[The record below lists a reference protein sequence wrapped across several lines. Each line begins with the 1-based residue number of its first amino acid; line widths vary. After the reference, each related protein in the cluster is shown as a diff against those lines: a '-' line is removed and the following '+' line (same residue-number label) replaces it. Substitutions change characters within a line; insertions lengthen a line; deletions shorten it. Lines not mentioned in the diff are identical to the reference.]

1 MRAVRAPSSWSQNT
15 CSASTVWMGYRAKP
29 PGRAMSESLDRTVNR
44 LTEGPIGRALWNL
57 SLPIV
62 LSNTLYTS
70 HQLVNT
76 FWVGRLGAA
85 AVAAVSVSFPVLF
98 LLVSLGGGLS
108 VAGSILIAQYSGAR
122 DQAMVNHV
130 AAQTLVMVVAISAV
144 LSILGYAAVKQ
155 ILHAM
160 GIGPEVFDQAAS
172 YMRVSF
178 LGIVFMFS
186 FVMFQSILRGTGE
199 VKLPLYIVM
208 FSVTLNLL
216 LDPLLIFGWGPV
228 PAFGVVGAA
237 WATLITQAMSTAVGF
252 KILTGSRYG
261 VRLQFSKFAPDWKLI
276 KRVFLLGF
284 PASIEQSMQALGIT
298 LMTVIVA
305 GFGTLAIAAYGI
317 GFRVLTFVII
327 PALGISMATA
337 TLVGQNIGAGN
348 IQRAIR
354 VATLSSWAAFCILTV
369 AGVAFYAAAPQ
380 VVRFFVPGDEAL
392 VVSGA
397 LVVRFMSISFGFI
410 GLQQS
415 LMGAFRGAGDTFMP
429 MTLAIINVWVLQLPV
444 AYLLGRHTSLGVV
457 GLWYT
462 FPISAIVTA
471 ALAVLRFRT
480 HSWRRLIRTEESALR
495 EKVTQEILIEE
506 EGLP

>member
-1 MRAVRAPSSWSQNT
+1 
-15 CSASTVWMGYRAKP
+15 
-29 PGRAMSESLDRTVNR
+29 MSDTINPTVNR
-44 LTEGPIGRALWNL
+44 LTEGPIGKALWSL

-76 FWVGRLGAA
+76 FWVGRLGAT
-85 AVAAVSVSFPVLF
+85 AVAAVSVSFPVLY

-130 AAQTLVMVVAISAV
+130 SAQTLVMVVTISA
-144 LSILGYAAVKQ
+144 LFSFLGYVAVNR
-155 ILHAM
+155 ILHLM
-160 GIGPEVFDQAAS
+160 GIGPEVFDQAAR

-186 FVMFQSILRGTGE
+186 FVTFQSILRGTGE
-199 VKLPLYIVM
+199 VKLPLYIVA

-228 PAFGVVGAA
+228 PALGVVGAA
-237 WATLITQAMSTAVGF
+237 YATLITQGLSSLLGL

-261 VRLQFSKFAPDWKLI
+261 VRLRFQDFAPDWKLV
-276 KRVFLLGF
+276 KRVFLLGL

-298 LMTVIVA
+298 LMTIIVA
-305 GFGTLAIAAYGI
+305 GFGTVAIAAYGI

-348 IQRAIR
+348 VQRAVR
-354 VATLSSWAAFCILTV
+354 VATLSGRAAFLLLTAAGILFF
-369 AGVAFYAAAPQ
+369 AFAPH
-380 VVRFFVPGDEAL
+380 VVRFFVPHDESL
-392 VVSGA
+392 VASGA
-397 LVVRFMSISFGFI
+397 LVVRYMSISFGFI

-429 MTLAIINVWVLQLPV
+429 MTLAIVNVWVLQLPV
-444 AYLLGRHTSLGVV
+444 AYLLSRHTSLGVL

-462 FPISAIVTA
+462 FPLSAIVTTVLA
-471 ALAVLRFRT
+471 AVRFRT
-480 HSWRRLIRTEESALR
+480 HSWRRIIPSEEGALR
-495 EKVTQEILIEE
+495 QKVAEELLIEE